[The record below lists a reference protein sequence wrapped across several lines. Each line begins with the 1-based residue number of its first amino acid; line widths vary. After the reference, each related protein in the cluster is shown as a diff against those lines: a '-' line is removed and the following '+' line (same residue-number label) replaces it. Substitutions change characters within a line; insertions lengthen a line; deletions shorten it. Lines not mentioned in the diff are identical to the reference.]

1 MKLFNWLFKNSSKSN
16 NVNLVNLQDFIKMP
30 PSSFY
35 NKHNEE
41 YQKYYKEYTKVLKE
55 KRSLTSVDITIN
67 EDINL
72 HINNITRSILELDK
86 ILDPVNNNVKRNN
99 IDLKIIISK
108 LKYYMIELNDY
119 KDKLFIKWK
128 VLKDINKIIFL
139 SNNKRCAINE
149 RINSIINELVIVN
162 SNMNAIS
169 LEISTYLNLIDA
181 SNIKIIDSTN
191 EFLTKRYNTLKEY
204 LRLFDIFCDSEN
216 VNIESIVYMEILLEK
231 YFATYD
237 VVNSVKQD
245 IPNIHKYNNNYLVND
260 LINKVIAY
268 KTFTNKDVNDL
279 LKELVNI
286 KFDILTNMFYHDNYK
301 SDFINVDN
309 MNELEFSFLEAKM
322 IEYLNKIKCEYKDKT
337 FDIIQKILKTEN
349 GYDMK
354 DILSNPLKLYLI
366 FGFQSNE
373 TRIFEKIK
381 LETKRF
387 PIVEQSTYTYTFEDK
402 ISLLTLFRLFYH
414 QLNFTYE
421 DIKLLKSQET
431 FKNEKI
437 IPLTLDQIKGLCVG
451 YDNLY
456 LLFQLF
462 CTIPKYKFERFLY
475 DGMKIAN
482 FQNHGLSFY
491 LRHEM
496 DKIKF
501 YQELFSVKNINY
513 YTSFY
518 INKELE
524 CLDFSVG
531 EPYKN
536 LVKCSG
542 MEIQLNSDT
551 LKSVTINVPVKSIIN
566 INPFLEELFVYSKVE
581 KIIFENFENSIIL
594 HNRKKLRSLIRSLF
608 ATNFNNNESDVLFIL
623 NSYYNLSFKNKRIDY
638 LTINVSKIAKRINQR
653 LPLDKIIDI
662 VTAEVIR
669 KIPKEPIKEQADTLL
684 K

>member
-1 MKLFNWLFKNSSKSN
+1 M
-16 NVNLVNLQDFIKMP
+16 NL
-30 PSSFY
+30 SF
-35 NKHNEE
+35 HFFE
-41 YQKYYKEYTKVLKE
+41 V
-55 KRSLTSVDITIN
+55 
-67 EDINL
+67 
-72 HINNITRSILELDK
+72 
-86 ILDPVNNNVKRNN
+86 
-99 IDLKIIISK
+99 
-108 LKYYMIELNDY
+108 
-119 KDKLFIKWK
+119 
-128 VLKDINKIIFL
+128 
-139 SNNKRCAINE
+139 
-149 RINSIINELVIVN
+149 
-162 SNMNAIS
+162 
-169 LEISTYLNLIDA
+169 
-181 SNIKIIDSTN
+181 
-191 EFLTKRYNTLKEY
+191 
-204 LRLFDIFCDSEN
+204 
-216 VNIESIVYMEILLEK
+216 
-231 YFATYD
+231 
-237 VVNSVKQD
+237 
-245 IPNIHKYNNNYLVND
+245 
-260 LINKVIAY
+260 
-268 KTFTNKDVNDL
+268 
-279 LKELVNI
+279 
-286 KFDILTNMFYHDNYK
+286 
-301 SDFINVDN
+301 
-309 MNELEFSFLEAKM
+309 KM
-322 IEYLNKIKCEYKDKT
+322 IEYLNKIKCEYEDKA
-337 FDIIQKILKTEN
+337 FDIVQKILKTEN

-366 FGFQSNE
+366 FGFQYNE
-373 TRIFEKIK
+373 TGIFEKIK
-381 LETKRF
+381 IETKRF
-387 PIVEQSTYTYTFEDK
+387 SIVEQSTYTYTFEDK

-421 DIKLLKSQET
+421 DIKLLKSQEA

-437 IPLTLDQIKGLCVG
+437 IPLTLDQIKSLCVG

-491 LRHEM
+491 SRHEM

-501 YQELFSVKNINY
+501 YQELFSVTNINY

-524 CLDFSVG
+524 CLNFSVG

-536 LVKCSG
+536 LVKCGG

-594 HNRKKLRSLIRSLF
+594 HNRKKLKSLICSLF

-653 LPLDKIIDI
+653 LSLDKIIDI
-662 VTAEVIR
+662 VTDEVIR
-669 KIPKEPIKEQADTLL
+669 KIPKELIKEQTNTLL